1 MKYNSST
8 LYNWLSNDS
17 GSKTQLHIYAVE
29 NEEEYLELSAMIDEC
44 KGDEILESLGF
55 HSDKV
60 PVECVAGSEFTF
72 YTCKLIGDFL
82 VVEETVTVDC

>member
-17 GSKTQLHIYAVE
+17 FSKTQLHIYAVE
-29 NEEEYLELSAMIDEC
+29 SEEEYLELSAMLDER
-44 KGDEILESLGF
+44 KGNEILESLGY

-60 PVECVAGSEFTF
+60 PIECVAGRELTF
-72 YTCKLIGDFL
+72 YACKLIGDFL
-82 VVEETVTVDC
+82 VVEETVIVDC